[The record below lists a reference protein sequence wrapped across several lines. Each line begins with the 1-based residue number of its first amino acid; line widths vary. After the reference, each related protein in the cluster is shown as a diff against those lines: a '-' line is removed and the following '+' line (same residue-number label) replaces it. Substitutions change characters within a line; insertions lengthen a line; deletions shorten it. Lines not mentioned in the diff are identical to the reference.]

1 MRMQLDVELIDG
13 SKKEVKVIM
22 ADMVKFESQ
31 YDVSIAKL
39 GQDVKV
45 THLLWLAWA
54 ALTREKQITQDFD
67 TWVENV
73 AAIGAVDPKA
83 SKG

>member
-1 MRMQLDVELIDG
+1 MRMQLEVEFNDG
-13 SKKEVKVIM
+13 SKKDIKVIM

-31 YDVSIAKL
+31 YNLSIAKL
-39 GQDVKV
+39 GQEMKV

-54 ALTREKQITQDFD
+54 ALTREKQITTEFD
-67 TWVENV
+67 TWLEEVSN
-73 AAIGAVDPKA
+73 IGAVDPKA

>member
-1 MRMQLDVELIDG
+1 MRMQLDIEFIDN

-31 YDVSIAKL
+31 FNISIAKL
-39 GQDVKV
+39 GQDMKV
-45 THLLWLAWA
+45 THLLWLGWA
-54 ALTREKQITQDFD
+54 ALTREKQITAEFD
-67 TWVENV
+67 SWVENV

>member
-1 MRMQLDVELIDG
+1 MRMQLEVEFNDG
-13 SKKEVKVIM
+13 SKKDIKVIM

-31 YDVSIAKL
+31 YNLSIAKL
-39 GQDVKV
+39 GQEMKV

-54 ALTREKQITQDFD
+54 ALTREKQITTEFD
-67 TWVENV
+67 AWLDEVSN
-73 AAIGAVDPKA
+73 IGAVDPKA